1 MTLRQIANLVTL
13 ALALLLLAP
22 AGLILA
28 SWNSLPGDSLYP
40 AKRTLEKVAL
50 ALLSPSYQTQTSL
63 QTKLITR
70 RLDEATTIID
80 KKSSSAGLEQ
90 LKAQLA
96 LAQAQVQQA
105 PNQEAKA
112 AATQK
117 LVTTLAKTQ
126 AQLETKKE
134 IITQTIV
141 RETVR
146 TVYVTPSPS
155 PAIAPAEAE
164 PPPQIVA
171 DIESVQEQIDDIITG
186 LDQPEKPSPG
196 MILDKDDDKDRGKS
210 ETHRNRQNDAPTSPA
225 PAR

>member
-70 RLDEATTIID
+70 RLDEATTTID

-105 PNQEAKA
+105 PTPEVKQQV
-112 AATQK
+112 TQK
-117 LVTTLAKTQ
+117 LVTTLVQ
-126 AQLETKKE
+126 AQQQLETKKE

-146 TVYVTPSPS
+146 TVYITPQPTASVPSPTPTS
-155 PAIAPAEAE
+155 AATSQPQ
-164 PPPQIVA
+164 PQIVA
-171 DIESVQEQIDDIITG
+171 DIESVQEQIDDIITELG
-186 LDQPEKPSPG
+186 QPENPPPG
-196 MILDKDDDKDRGKS
+196 MMMDKDDDKDRGKS
-210 ETHRNRQNDAPTSPA
+210 ETHRNRQND
-225 PAR
+225 